1 MAMETR
7 DYGLREIRQL
17 SPRDFELLIADIWQ
31 ECQGW
36 ETQVTDPGADGGI
49 DVLGRPPG
57 RQALTAVQAKLYQ
70 ADQKLG
76 RPDVQ
81 KYGSLPSEH
90 DRIRNVTIVTTS
102 AFTDGAK
109 QAADRLKVKL
119 IDGGT
124 LLELIDEYDAHEI
137 VAWYCEGKPT
147 GGV

>member
-1 MAMETR
+1 MQTR

-17 SPRDFELLIADIWQ
+17 TPRDFELLIADIWQ

-36 ETQVTDPGADGGI
+36 KTEVTDPGADGGI

-57 RQALTAVQAKLYQ
+57 RQSATAVQAKLYQ
-70 ADQKLG
+70 AGQKLG

-81 KYGSLPSEH
+81 KYGSLPSEY
-90 DRIRNVTIVTTS
+90 DAIRNVTIITTS

-109 QAADRLKVKL
+109 EAAERLNVKL

-124 LLELIDEYDAHEI
+124 LLKIIDEYDAGYI
-137 VAWYCEGKPT
+137 VEWYCEGKPME
-147 GGV
+147 GV